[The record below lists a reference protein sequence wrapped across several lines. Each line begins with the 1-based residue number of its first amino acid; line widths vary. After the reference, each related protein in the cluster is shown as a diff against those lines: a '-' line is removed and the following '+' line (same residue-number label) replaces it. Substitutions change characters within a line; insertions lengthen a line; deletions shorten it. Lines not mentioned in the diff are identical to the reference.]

1 MPATPATRALRRAGV
16 AFTPHEYEPVEE
28 VEATYGEAIAAVL
41 GANPHRVFKTL
52 VVMADGCP
60 TVAVVPVSGHLSMK
74 ALARARGAKRAEMAA
89 PAEAERLTGY
99 VVGGI
104 SPFGQKRR
112 LPVLVDRTLLDHHT
126 VFVSGGRRGLQ
137 VEVSPTDLVAV
148 LEAETADLLTGYE
161 NPAGNLPSQPRPG
174 APA

>member
-1 MPATPATRALRRAGV
+1 MAATPATEALRRAGV
-16 AFTPHEYEPVEE
+16 AFTSHEYGPVG
-28 VEATYGEAIAAVL
+28 EAEGTYGEAIAELLEVD
-41 GANPHRVFKTL
+41 PHRVYKTL
-52 VVMADGCP
+52 VAMVDGRP

-74 ALARARGAKRAEMAA
+74 ALARARGAKRAEMVA

-112 LPVLVDRTLLDHHT
+112 LPVVVDRTLLEHGT

-137 VEVSPTDLVAV
+137 VEVAPRDLVAF
-148 LEAETADLLTGYE
+148 LGADAAELLS
-161 NPAGNLPSQPRPG
+161 A
-174 APA
+174 